1 MLGLG
6 LKFVF
11 ELYGTKKA
19 TLGVFENN
27 LSAYYCYKAVGFHD
41 LVRDLAETYH
51 VLDEEWK
58 CKEMEWIILM

>member
-1 MLGLG
+1 ME
-6 LKFVF
+6 KRCSDWVW
-11 ELYGTKKA
+11 
-19 TLGVFENN
+19 N
-27 LSAYYCYKAVGFHD
+27 YCYKAVGFHD